1 MKLQEDNS
9 NSNNDDNIPYETVD
23 GRFKAVP
30 VFLTASASPL
40 DLSIPERNNHPLSS
54 TCTRPESD
62 EDVNSPQAAG
72 SAAHR
77 VHLKSTGEGR
87 WVVGQVDARFS
98 RLPRISA
105 PDTSRATAAAAAAEE
120 EEEGEEAFHPA
131 CRRDYKLETMFL
143 CNTSAIKDWSY
154 FLSQILPLMN
164 KTTGL
169 VSIDKAEAVTTVT
182 VVTALQPDSAMSASN
197 PPVNSNH
204 TSGMEH
210 VFQYSY
216 SESDLLYTDYRTP
229 VRDSIPLPKAVLY
242 LVMAALV
249 VVAVEAGR
257 LLPKVMAAKPVNQRD
272 APLF

>member
-1 MKLQEDNS
+1 
-9 NSNNDDNIPYETVD
+9 
-23 GRFKAVP
+23 
-30 VFLTASASPL
+30 
-40 DLSIPERNNHPLSS
+40 
-54 TCTRPESD
+54 
-62 EDVNSPQAAG
+62 
-72 SAAHR
+72 
-77 VHLKSTGEGR
+77 
-87 WVVGQVDARFS
+87 
-98 RLPRISA
+98 
-105 PDTSRATAAAAAAEE
+105 
-120 EEEGEEAFHPA
+120 
-131 CRRDYKLETMFL
+131 MFL

-169 VSIDKAEAVTTVT
+169 VSIDKAEAVTTT

-197 PPVNSNH
+197 PPLNSNH

-249 VVAVEAGR
+249 VVAVAYAIVGHLIKDVVNDFVGGGR
-257 LLPKVMAAKPVNQRD
+257 SIVTEGDGAETSEPDWVFGSRRATNRNKTEINCITNNMSEMSELGERPRLVEMSYISLNHTNCLSSSRPEEVVVTIDETLQQRPPD
-272 APLF
+272 THSGT